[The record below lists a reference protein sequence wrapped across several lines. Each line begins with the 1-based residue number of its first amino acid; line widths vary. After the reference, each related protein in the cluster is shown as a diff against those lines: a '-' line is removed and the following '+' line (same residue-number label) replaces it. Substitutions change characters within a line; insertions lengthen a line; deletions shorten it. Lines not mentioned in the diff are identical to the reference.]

1 MSKKSK
7 TSVQPVYNPS
17 ASISING
24 NTVASAKSTKN
35 GANMS
40 YSMSPYEEA
49 GYNYANKTIYDNL
62 QNVNTFSD
70 DTMKNLDNQVK
81 AYLNQGVQT
90 INSTYTPMIRN
101 MQNDVAR
108 RFGNTN
114 NSVFMDNLRD
124 IEGQRAAAISDL
136 AQDVNA
142 KRSDIVN
149 DELSRRYDYL
159 NYLNNYQN
167 QIYANM
173 LSMLALNNDLLNTNN
188 SHLNGRSA
196 SSSNSSSGR
205 NYLSDAAKLAAQVIP
220 LFL

>member
-7 TSVQPVYNPS
+7 SAAQPVYNPS
-17 ASISING
+17 ASISVNG
-24 NTVASAKSTKN
+24 NTVANAKSTKN
-35 GANMS
+35 GATMS
-40 YSMSPYEEA
+40 YTMSPYEEA
-49 GYNYANKTIYDNL
+49 GYNYANKAIYDNL

-124 IEGQRAAAISDL
+124 IESQRAAAISDL
-136 AQDVNA
+136 AQDVTV
-142 KRSDIVN
+142 KHSDIVN

-196 SSSNSSSGR
+196 SNNSSSSGR
-205 NYLSDAAKLAAQVIP
+205 NYLADAAKLAAQVAS
-220 LFL
+220 LFV